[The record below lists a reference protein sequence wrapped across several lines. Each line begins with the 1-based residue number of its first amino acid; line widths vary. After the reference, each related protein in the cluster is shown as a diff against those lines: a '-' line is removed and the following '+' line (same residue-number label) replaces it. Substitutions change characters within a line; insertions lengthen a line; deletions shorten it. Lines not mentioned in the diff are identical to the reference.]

1 MRSATAE
8 LSYRGAWIASTDNR
22 LLACDAALP
31 MAVVA
36 LVRPLLIDE
45 AIYDR
50 MVSQKT

>member
-1 MRSATAE
+1 
-8 LSYRGAWIASTDNR
+8 
-22 LLACDAALP
+22 LLAGDPAFP

-36 LVRPLLIDE
+36 LVRLLLIDE